1 MALPVDASKLLLL
14 CGAPPEAVL
23 DYESGEHKKNREGE
37 ALYRTDVIVMGYGR
51 PQVVGVRTPKEP
63 KGLVVGTPVVIA
75 GFAVSTFSGRDG
87 GTGVLYEATSV
98 DPAKATREPAA

>member
-37 ALYRTDVIVMGYGR
+37 ALYRTEIIVMGFGR
-51 PQVVGVRTPKEP
+51 PQVVAVRTPKEP
-63 KGLVVGTPVVIA
+63 KGLVTGAPVAIP

-87 GTGVLYEATSV
+87 GTGVLYEAASV
-98 DPAKATREPAA
+98 EAVKATRETQ